1 MRGVKKYNKMSKDNI
16 FQKKIDKQF
25 QFDEN
30 VASVFDDMLNRSVPF
45 YNENLDLIV
54 QIIEK
59 YIKENEQI
67 LDLGCSTASL
77 LLTIEKKINKKAI
90 TEFLPMQPGDVEQTS
105 ADISKS
111 TKMLGYNPRT
121 DFEEGIS
128 KFIEWLQNEDFNI
141 FK

>member
-59 YIKENEQI
+59 YIKKTLEKAGKPLSPNE
-67 LDLGCSTASL
+67 
-77 LLTIEKKINKKAI
+77 
-90 TEFLPMQPGDVEQTS
+90 P
-105 ADISKS
+105 
-111 TKMLGYNPRT
+111 
-121 DFEEGIS
+121 
-128 KFIEWLQNEDFNI
+128 
-141 FK
+141 

>member
-1 MRGVKKYNKMSKDNI
+1 MSKDNI

-90 TEFLPMQPGDVEQTS
+90 TEFLPMQPGDVPSTY
-105 ADISKS
+105 AD
-111 TKMLGYNPRT
+111 TTALERDLGYKPYT
-121 DFEEGIS
+121 DVKEGIA
-128 KFIEWLQNEDFNI
+128 KFIEWYKRFYEKN
-141 FK
+141 